1 MRDRAMDRPLADIR
15 IASASAHSIPTGG
28 EDVNRLPLRKD
39 LRRYRQM
46 YLLALPMVIFYIL
59 FIYIPMYGI
68 TIAFKDYSVVTGIT
82 GSPWVGLDRV
92 REVFDNVFFQRA
104 FVNTLLISLGKIVFG
119 FPVPIALA
127 LLLNELRSRW
137 FKGLFQNIMFIP
149 YFLSWIVFAGIIE
162 NLFNGSGLINGIR
175 VNQNLDVI
183 SFLAEGDWFLGIVF
197 ITDIVKSAGWETVIY
212 LAALTGIDP
221 HLYEAAQVDGANRW
235 KQTFHITLP
244 GLANTI
250 VVLLILRVGYLMF
263 AGFEQIFSLYSPIV
277 YDVADILDTFVYRI
291 GIEQGDYSFAA
302 AAGLFQGIIG
312 LTLLFTVNKIAQ
324 KIGSAGLF

>member
-1 MRDRAMDRPLADIR
+1 M
-15 IASASAHSIPTGG
+15 
-28 EDVNRLPLRKD
+28 NRLPLRKD